1 MRRKDRETGLHYN
14 RYYEPYIARY
24 VSKDPIGLFGGLNNS
39 AYVSDPMGLMAKSEK
54 EKVAANNASVLK
66 NKAKETQLAKSKWG
80 VTKVSDYWIGQQKI
94 YNPNGVNLDQK
105 VQKKEFSGMMGA
117 NSAIN
122 DYKKRN
128 GNFEGC
134 SRCFTLDYI
143 TGSVGKGPF
152 SFGVSLNTHNN
163 DIFISPIN
171 VSMQGG
177 KNLYMEVA
185 QRAFSLASD
194 TMFPFSTSFGFG
206 HIFNIS
212 DTNDRARGTNDFL
225 TGEAVTVSSTIPRLP
240 VSIGATT
247 STDNLKG
254 DLSHIYKK
262 PIGVEISLTNGKG
275 ADVTRSNSIRLKD
288 AVKQVKNKF
297 GLGD

>member
-1 MRRKDRETGLHYN
+1 MINNLLEQTKLRSQGAWAKIELCSGLRRKDRETGLHYN

-128 GNFEGC
+128 GNFDGC

-152 SFGVSLNTHNN
+152 SFGVSL
-163 DIFISPIN
+163 ILIIW
-171 VSMQGG
+171 G
-177 KNLYMEVA
+177 
-185 QRAFSLASD
+185 
-194 TMFPFSTSFGFG
+194 
-206 HIFNIS
+206 I
-212 DTNDRARGTNDFL
+212 
-225 TGEAVTVSSTIPRLP
+225 
-240 VSIGATT
+240 
-247 STDNLKG
+247 
-254 DLSHIYKK
+254 
-262 PIGVEISLTNGKG
+262 
-275 ADVTRSNSIRLKD
+275 
-288 AVKQVKNKF
+288 
-297 GLGD
+297 